1 MSPDKPHKRGGRRMD
16 RPPAHSRFKAYFV
29 HHLRSLIASLGN
41 LYRHPFSNL
50 MTILVIGIALAL
62 PAGLYLALDNAR
74 SISSN
79 WDGATQISLFT
90 KLTTS
95 NEQAREMAD
104 RIRLYAEIGQVSVL
118 TREQS
123 RDEFQKLAGYGEA
136 LDALKE
142 NPLPAVLIITPTDA
156 HAHPDA
162 ARRLIQKLQQLPQT
176 DIVQLD
182 LEWVKRLFAIMD
194 IAQRSILVVASLLAM
209 AVLLV
214 VGNTIRLDIQNR
226 RDEIIITKQIGGT
239 DAFIRRPFLYNGF
252 WYGLFGGL
260 IALLLVGSSVAWLRG
275 PVENLSLL
283 YQSGYSLRSLDLRS
297 TATLLLIGT
306 ALGLGG
312 SWLSV
317 GRHLKELEP
326 R

>member
-1 MSPDKPHKRGGRRMD
+1 MSPDKSRKRGGQRMD
-16 RPPAHSRFKAYFV
+16 RPAAHSRFKAYFV
-29 HHLRSLIASLGN
+29 HHLRSLVASLGL
-41 LYRHPFSNL
+41 LYRHPLSNL

-62 PAGLYLALDNAR
+62 PTGLYLALDNAR

-79 WDGATQISLFT
+79 WDGAAQISLFT
-90 KLTTS
+90 KLTVS
-95 NEQAREMAD
+95 NKQAQQLANKV
-104 RIRLYAEIGQVSVL
+104 RLYPEIEQVSML

-123 RDEFQKLAGYGEA
+123 RQEFRDLAGYGDA

-142 NPLPAVLIITPTDA
+142 NPLPAVLIITPSAA

-162 ARRLIQKLQQLPQT
+162 AQRLIEKLRQLPQA

-194 IAQRSILVVASLLAM
+194 IAQRSILVVASLLAI

-239 DAFIRRPFLYNGF
+239 DAFIRRPFLYNGL

-260 IALLLVGSSVAWLRG
+260 IALLLVSISVAWLRG
-275 PVENLSLL
+275 SVESLSLL
-283 YQSGYSLRSLDLRS
+283 YQSGYTLRSLDLRS
-297 TATLLLIGT
+297 IGILLLLGT
-306 ALGLGG
+306 TLGLAG

-317 GRHLKELEP
+317 GRHLKQMEP
-326 R
+326 Q

>member
-1 MSPDKPHKRGGRRMD
+1 MSPDKSRKRGGQRMD

-29 HHLRSLIASLGN
+29 HHLRSLVASLGL
-41 LYRHPFSNL
+41 LYRHPLSNL

-62 PAGLYLALDNAR
+62 PTGLYLALDNAR

-79 WDGATQISLFT
+79 WDGAAQISLFT
-90 KLTTS
+90 KLTVS
-95 NEQAREMAD
+95 NKQAQQLAD
-104 RIRLYAEIGQVSVL
+104 KVRLYPEIEQVSML

-123 RDEFQKLAGYGEA
+123 RQEFRDLAGYGDA

-142 NPLPAVLIITPTDA
+142 NPLPAVLIITPSAA

-162 ARRLIQKLQQLPQT
+162 AQRLIEKLRQLPQA

-194 IAQRSILVVASLLAM
+194 IAQRSILVVASLLAI

-214 VGNTIRLDIQNR
+214 VGNTILLDIQNR

-239 DAFIRRPFLYNGF
+239 DAFIRRPFLYNGL

-260 IALLLVGSSVAWLRG
+260 IALLLVSISVAWLRG
-275 PVENLSLL
+275 SVESLSLL
-283 YQSGYSLRSLDLRS
+283 YESGYTLRSLDLRS
-297 TATLLLIGT
+297 IGILLLLGT
-306 ALGLGG
+306 TLGLAG

-317 GRHLKELEP
+317 GRHLKQMEP
-326 R
+326 Q